1 MAELEKVSILGVDD
15 QKENLL
21 ALEAIFAGSDI
32 NLITVSSGQEAL
44 KQILHTDF
52 AVILLDAFMPEMDGF
67 ETAKIIHSRE
77 KSKSTPIIFL
87 TATHKESIDAAKGY
101 ELGAVDYI
109 FKPAEPDIL
118 RAKVAVFVALFKK
131 TREAQRQR
139 EELAKL
145 NLDLEHLS
153 KEARESRDQA
163 LEVAKFKSDFLA
175 NMSHEIRTP
184 MNGIL
189 GMIEI
194 LLKSGLTPKQRG
206 YANTAREAGH
216 SLLAVINDILDF
228 SKIEAGRLTLAIED
242 FEPIMLVESIAELL
256 SAQAKEQ
263 SLSILTFID
272 PAIPRLVRGDQT
284 RLRQIITNL
293 AGNAVKFSERGEVLI
308 RVILDSKND
317 QTVKVKFSVS
327 DRGIGLTEQEIS
339 QLFQPFVQ
347 TSLTSTRAGGTGLG
361 LSICKRLVELM
372 GGEIGVTS
380 VKHHGSTFWFTVP
393 FQRSFDD
400 GEQRKP
406 STFDISGVRAM
417 VVDDEPGAREILHN
431 YLISWG
437 MQNGTASSADEAMEL
452 LAKEHEKNP
461 YHLALIDLMMPGTDG
476 IALGKRIREDGRFK
490 DIKLILITAFDKPG
504 AGEEAIFLGFDA
516 YLNKPIKQS
525 QLLNTIS
532 TLVATSSE
540 ISEADKKSKD
550 KLTGQKGEPTR
561 LELVLVAED
570 HPINQM
576 VALLLLQEMGFEAH
590 IADNG
595 NKVLDL
601 IKRIPYSIIFM
612 DCQMPEM
619 DGYQTTRTIRK
630 QETRTGKRIPI
641 IAMTAHAIEGNRD
654 ECIAAGM
661 DDYVSKPIDPV
672 QLKSIL
678 DKWLP
683 QQEPSRGSQV
693 ITSELKQIY
702 EEELEPFASE
712 QKTLTGESGAEATGL
727 FSMEKLKHQ
736 VGDDAAYA
744 LLEIFLSESTNE
756 LGGMKEAAQEE
767 DTKRFLGN
775 THTLRS
781 VFGTIYADELYGKVA
796 YLEDMARTRPWSEI
810 YPELAEFEKSVSEI
824 REIIEQI
831 LKERAPH

>member
-1 MAELEKVSILGVDD
+1 MAEQEKVSILGVDD

-32 NLITVSSGQEAL
+32 NLVTVSSGQEAL
-44 KQILHTDF
+44 KQILHTEF

-77 KSKSTPIIFL
+77 KSKATPIIFL

-101 ELGAVDYI
+101 QLGAVDYI

-118 RAKVAVFVALFKK
+118 RAKVSVFVALFKK

-145 NLDLEHLS
+145 NLELEHLS
-153 KEARESRDQA
+153 KEAQEARDQA

-194 LLKSGLTPKQRG
+194 LLKSGLTAKQCG

-256 SAQAKEQ
+256 SAQAKQQ

-272 PAIPRLVRGDQT
+272 PAIPRQLRGDQT

-293 AGNAVKFSERGEVLI
+293 AGNAVKFSERGEILI
-308 RVILDSKND
+308 RVILESKND

-347 TSLTSTRAGGTGLG
+347 TTLTSTRAGGTGLG

-393 FQRSFDD
+393 FQRAYDD
-400 GEQRKP
+400 GEKRKP

-437 MQNGTASSADEAMEL
+437 MQNGTASSAEEAMEL
-452 LAKEHEKNP
+452 LAQEHEKNP

-532 TLVATSSE
+532 TLVATPSE
-540 ISEADKKSKD
+540 IREADKKSKD
-550 KLTGQKGEPTR
+550 KLTGEKGEPTR

-672 QLKSIL
+672 QLKAIL

-683 QQEPSRGSQV
+683 AQEPTKGV
-693 ITSELKQIY
+693 QIK
-702 EEELEPFASE
+702 LEPIERE
-712 QKTLTGESGAEATGL
+712 QKTQSIEGGAEATTL
-727 FSMEKLKHQ
+727 FSMEKLKNQ
-736 VGDDAAYA
+736 VGEDAAYA

-756 LGGMKEAAQEE
+756 LGAMKEAAQEE

-810 YPELAEFEKSVSEI
+810 YPELAEFEKSVTEI

-831 LKERAPH
+831 LKEQVPN